1 MYMCISLLT
10 QEEFNSVITAL
21 WNTIRVPFKTY
32 ILDVYVMESLPVEW
46 QLVPRVM
53 VQVLLRWPEPS
64 QPC

>member
-1 MYMCISLLT
+1 MYMCIALLT
-10 QEEFNSVITAL
+10 QQKFNYVTAL

-32 ILDVYVMESLPVEW
+32 ILHVYVMESLPAEW
-46 QLVPRVM
+46 RLVPRVM